1 MNNYRGKWNSIPQ
14 HNMKPESPVPT
25 LQRPCDGSQKWRGM
39 LSLPPLPGDEAL
51 FIPVRMCKESRGAPR
66 NAKGHLISLRRHEWS
81 IALCRMQRNAN
92 IPDAPREEAG
102 IYLTVEGNLGP
113 CNNSKAKFF
122 PIHSRSGQMPC
133 TNLNVSR
140 ESSHNTKGVLMP
152 RLLIR
157 KETQVPNSTR
167 LEA

>member
-1 MNNYRGKWNSIPQ
+1 MEGNAEFAPSTR
-14 HNMKPESPVPT
+14 
-25 LQRPCDGSQKWRGM
+25 
-39 LSLPPLPGDEAL
+39 DEAL
-51 FIPVRMCKESRGAPR
+51 FIPAGMRGESRGAPR
-66 NAKGHLISLRRHEWS
+66 NAKGDLISLRRHEWS
-81 IALCRMQRNAN
+81 IALHHMERNAN
-92 IPDAPREEAG
+92 VTVAPREEAG

-113 CNNSKAKFF
+113 GNNSKAKFF

-133 TNLNVSR
+133 TFENVSQ
-140 ESSHNTKGVLMP
+140 ESSHNTKGILMP